1 MAAIYLYL
9 SLSISPYLSLWV
21 VCVSVSFHLC
31 LPVSVSGFVLR
42 LQALC
47 VSHCVFNSVSLYIS
61 DPRQAGGGGGGR
73 DGNWNNRC
81 PSQNSPLFWG
91 LGRGQGE
98 DGGRGCPSRSPSHFS
113 LPVVLPGVGL

>member
-1 MAAIYLYL
+1 MATIYLYL

-47 VSHCVFNSVSLYIS
+47 VSHCVFNSVSLCIS
-61 DPRQAGGGGGGR
+61 DPRQAGG
-73 DGNWNNRC
+73 
-81 PSQNSPLFWG
+81 
-91 LGRGQGE
+91 QGWE
-98 DGGRGCPSRSPSHFS
+98 LEQQVS
-113 LPVVLPGVGL
+113 LPE